1 MITRTWGL
9 EAGWFD
15 GCFCH
20 DDILTS
26 VSTGYKRRLA
36 MIDASG
42 SAKCPWKGK
51 RLVGLA
57 LGHAATMRDRVMAA
71 SSPRC
76 TEALLAT
83 TAAISGRIVVID
95 QQSKDKWTAE
105 VLPKFNYALLIPW
118 KIAGG
123 FGAYCGYSL
132 QNAKACID
140 DCFKQYAD
148 VKDVTQHSFV
158 STDILGGGGTT
169 EQLVAFKSNPY
180 SDLREYPLAFV
191 ELQERAFCGNSER
204 HTEREHVLVKVAAT
218 RGLRFSKPAYC
229 CARKR
234 RLQLQNMLD
243 IPEQRDW
250 VLDNWSSRT
259 IYHDLLGH
267 RHSKTEV
274 NSMSTAARHAKVYG
288 YDLKTVFADTSADQ
302 KCVLAL
308 TAARSVVQ
316 EGANLQLNT
325 SENLIVNFLK
335 NHFIVGY
342 VFSVPRL
349 VFAAALQPVSREF
362 SEIVYEG
369 RFLDAMLDKSLDD
382 VDVSADDRAFFEVV
396 DPRPENKF
404 QIRTSQIARS
414 TTKVQVKKLDV
425 LGARADA
432 FVLSTHGDHHA
443 LDLLNWCPPDY
454 FDELM
459 SSLLVYVAAADEPP
473 CS

>member
-1 MITRTWGL
+1 
-9 EAGWFD
+9 
-15 GCFCH
+15 
-20 DDILTS
+20 
-26 VSTGYKRRLA
+26 
-36 MIDASG
+36 
-42 SAKCPWKGK
+42 
-51 RLVGLA
+51 
-57 LGHAATMRDRVMAA
+57 
-71 SSPRC
+71 
-76 TEALLAT
+76 
-83 TAAISGRIVVID
+83 
-95 QQSKDKWTAE
+95 
-105 VLPKFNYALLIPW
+105 
-118 KIAGG
+118 
-123 FGAYCGYSL
+123 
-132 QNAKACID
+132 
-140 DCFKQYAD
+140 
-148 VKDVTQHSFV
+148 
-158 STDILGGGGTT
+158 
-169 EQLVAFKSNPY
+169 
-180 SDLREYPLAFV
+180 
-191 ELQERAFCGNSER
+191 
-204 HTEREHVLVKVAAT
+204 
-218 RGLRFSKPAYC
+218 
-229 CARKR
+229 
-234 RLQLQNMLD
+234 
-243 IPEQRDW
+243 
-250 VLDNWSSRT
+250 
-259 IYHDLLGH
+259 
-267 RHSKTEV
+267 
-274 NSMSTAARHAKVYG
+274 MSTAARHAKVYG

-302 KCVLAL
+302 KCVLSL
-308 TAARSVVQ
+308 TAARSAVQ

-459 SSLLVYVAAADEPP
+459 SSLLVYVAAADEPTVQLRMLAIGAADAQTVLQP
-473 CS
+473 SVEDGMPSDDAEDGVAAADGVGDAMMEDALALLGDFDLDGGDGLPAPAVDVDGAGALAPVGEAGAAAPAAVGAAGAGALAPVAPPGPWSSSGLVSASAMTLASELACGRRFSENGSSVSRDKMDHFNEVACRELVEHGIIECALNGVGELPLALRLRAVQLRGQLLVSAPSLVANTVRPTASRKFEKFGKLEIGRNW